1 MKEFMA
7 QLKDIEIVENV
18 VTVESVVKQK
28 TVEDL
33 KNLAADLLK

>member
-1 MKEFMA
+1 MA

-33 KNLAADLLK
+33 KNLAAELLK